1 MEREPRGLVRHTF
14 FSPLF
19 RLRVLFSYVQPSS
32 RLVLRLYA
40 ERFARRDI
48 LIGTHDMIPVESQS
62 GSFLIRDLARSSS

>member
-1 MEREPRGLVRHTF
+1 MPCKTCL

-19 RLRVLFSYVQPSS
+19 RLSVLFSIVQLSS

-48 LIGTHDMIPVESQS
+48 LMGMHEMILVESRT
-62 GSFLIRDLARSSS
+62 GSFHIRNLACSTSN

>member
-1 MEREPRGLVRHTF
+1 MPCKSCL

-19 RLRVLFSYVQPSS
+19 LLRVLFSIVQPSS

-48 LIGTHDMIPVESQS
+48 LIGTHEMIPVESQT
-62 GSFLIRDLARSSS
+62 GSFLI

>member
-1 MEREPRGLVRHTF
+1 MPCKASL

-19 RLRVLFSYVQPSS
+19 RLRVLFSIVQPSS

-48 LIGTHDMIPVESQS
+48 LIGTHEMIPVESQI
-62 GSFLIRDLARSSS
+62 GPFLIRTSPV